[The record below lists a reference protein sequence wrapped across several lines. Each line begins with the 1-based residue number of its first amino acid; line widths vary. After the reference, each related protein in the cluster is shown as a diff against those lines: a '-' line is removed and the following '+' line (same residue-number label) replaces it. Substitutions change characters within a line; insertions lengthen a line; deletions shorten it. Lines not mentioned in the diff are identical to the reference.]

1 MSFLKVSFLKLNAF
15 SCHNTHVLCYT
26 LINK

>member
-1 MSFLKVSFLKLNAF
+1 MSFFKSKFLKINAF